1 MNDFI
6 WNYGYSKVCRNINKA
21 IKEMFEEKAKETDR
35 DVNIYMKLPNGETIR
50 LDDAVE
56 FISLEINKS
65 MTKIDKMINNFKLK
79 AKTKY

>member
-6 WNYGYSKVCRNINKA
+6 WNYGYNKVCRNINKA

-35 DVNIYMKLPNGETIR
+35 DVNIYIKLPNGETIR

-56 FISLEINKS
+56 FISLEINK
-65 MTKIDKMINNFKLK
+65 KKYDKDR
-79 AKTKY
+79 